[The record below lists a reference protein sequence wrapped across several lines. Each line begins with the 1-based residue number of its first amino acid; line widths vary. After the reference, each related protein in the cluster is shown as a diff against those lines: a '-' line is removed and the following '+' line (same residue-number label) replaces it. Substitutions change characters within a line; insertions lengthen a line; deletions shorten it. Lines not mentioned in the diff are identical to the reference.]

1 MTAWSHAE
9 RRSMTHNFGSDT
21 PGAYKAGLS
30 YHAYC
35 LGCCWALMTVLVV
48 VGLMNLVWMAALALV
63 FLAEKNWR
71 HGPMLNRVVGTAVA
85 LLGCAVLFYPDLL
98 GVVSG
103 VTTSPPSMSG
113 M

>member
-85 LLGCAVLFYPDLL
+85 LLGCTVLFDPDLL